1 MATGAAD
8 ARVSAL
14 ALGIAVVLHGIIIAA
29 VATVPSPLGQPASP
43 PVEFEFREPPPSPP
57 EIQPPPPP
65 PPPPEPEPPRPK
77 VVVRRAPIPPP
88 PTPEAPPPPN
98 QEPPPETPPPSA
110 PPTFGVTMD
119 SVVSGESGMAAPVG
133 NTLMAKPATARKTA
147 GPPQPYAG
155 NGTGPAAPAAEVS
168 IATLP
173 RVLFEVNGDD
183 IYPPDARALGI
194 EGRVKT
200 SLNIS
205 EKGDVTAVRILER
218 AGHGFDEAAAQALR
232 RFRFSPART
241 SDGRAVP
248 YRLTYDFRFSIGE

>member
-14 ALGIAVVLHGIIIAA
+14 SVGIALALHAIIVAA
-29 VATVPSPLGQPASP
+29 VATVPSPLGTPAPP
-43 PVEFEFREPPPSPP
+43 PVEFEFREPPPPPP
-57 EIQPPPPP
+57 EIHPPP
-65 PPPPEPEPPRPK
+65 PPPPEPEPPKPK
-77 VVVRRAPIPPP
+77 VVVRRTPLPPP

-119 SVVSGESGMAAPVG
+119 SVVSGESGMAVPVG
-133 NTLMAKPATARKTA
+133 NTLMAKPAPARKAA

-155 NGTGPAAPAAEVS
+155 SGSLSGAPAAEVS
-168 IATLP
+168 VATLP
-173 RVLFEVNGDD
+173 RVLFQVDGAE

-194 EGRVKT
+194 EGRVKASIT
-200 SLNIS
+200 VS
-205 EKGDVTAVRILER
+205 EKGDVSTVRILER

-232 RFRFSPART
+232 RFRFAPART

-248 YRLTYDFRFSIGE
+248 YRLTWDFRFSIGE

>member
-1 MATGAAD
+1 VATGAPD

-14 ALGIAVVLHGIIIAA
+14 AIGVALGLHAVIVAA
-29 VATVPSPLGQPASP
+29 VATMPSPLNRANAT
-43 PVEFEFREPPPSPP
+43 PVEVEFREPPPPP
-57 EIQPPPPP
+57 PALPPPPPP
-65 PPPPEPEPPRPK
+65 PPPPEPPK
-77 VVVRRAPIPPP
+77 PKLVVVRHAPEPPP
-88 PTPEAPPPPN
+88 ETPPAPPPPN
-98 QEPPPETPPPSA
+98 QEPPPETPPPTA

-119 SVVSGESGMAAPVG
+119 SVVSGESGMAVPVG
-133 NTLMAKPATARKTA
+133 NTLMVKPTVTRKAA

-155 NGTGPAAPAAEVS
+155 SGTQPGAPVAEVNVT
-168 IATLP
+168 TLP
-173 RVLFEVNGDD
+173 RALFEVNGAD

-194 EGRVKT
+194 EGRVKA
-200 SLNIS
+200 SLNIN

-248 YRLTYDFRFSIGE
+248 YRITWDFRFSIGE